1 MADAVWRIARRP
13 YALDR
18 VGIGARED
26 GRRWNRPGTGTIYA
40 GRTIAIAALEK
51 FVHLAGVVP
60 PDLALVR
67 IELPDD
73 HSAER
78 PRLAELPKDWD
89 VLPPG
94 LGSMDFGTRWAR
106 ENRSLVL
113 YVPSVLV
120 PEECNAVVNPGHS
133 EFAAVKMTI
142 ERDFR
147 YDPRML
153 ASASR
158 KHLRGSVRRRS

>member
-1 MADAVWRIARRP
+1 MG
-13 YALDR
+13 L
-18 VGIGARED
+18 
-26 GRRWNRPGTGTIYA
+26 IYA
-40 GRTIAIAALEK
+40 GCTIAIAALEK

-60 PDLALVR
+60 PDLVLVR

-73 HSAER
+73 HTAER

-94 LGSMDFGTRWAR
+94 PGSMDFGTGWAR

-120 PEECNAVVNPGHS
+120 PEERNAVVNPGHS

-147 YDPRML
+147 YDLRMF
-153 ASASR
+153 AGASR
-158 KHLRGSVRRRS
+158 KRLREGVRQRS